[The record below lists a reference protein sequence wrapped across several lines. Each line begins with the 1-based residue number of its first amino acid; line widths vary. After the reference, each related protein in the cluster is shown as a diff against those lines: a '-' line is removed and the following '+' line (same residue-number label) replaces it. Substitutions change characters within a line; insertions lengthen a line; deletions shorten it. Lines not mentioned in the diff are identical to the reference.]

1 MDDRVA
7 ARLICTWMDIDSVL
21 AQASSA
27 HTSGALAD
35 AEVLYRHILE
45 CAPDHLHALYLLGVL
60 YLQTGR
66 YPPAIPLLERLLE
79 LDPNHG
85 DARIHMGLA
94 YRETG
99 DVQRA
104 ETCYL
109 QALVLDPANS
119 QAHFNLAELY
129 QSLGRIDEALAHY
142 GETVR
147 LVPTA
152 ADAWFNLGVLHYTH
166 KNFPAAEMAYRQFLA
181 LRPGSVEAH
190 YNLGAVLHDQNKLDE
205 AKAEY
210 LRALALKS
218 DLFDAHRGI
227 GNILMH
233 ERDYAAAVDRYRQ
246 ALVLKPDDAELKNN
260 LGVVLQKLNRLDE
273 ALACFREA
281 LQCLPEHINA
291 HFNLAL
297 VLLLKGNFVEGWA
310 EYEWRRRI
318 KGRTLDILEQS
329 EWDGASF
336 AGKTILIRAE
346 QGFGDTFQFI
356 RYVSLVKACGGRVIF
371 ECQAGLQ
378 RLLRSVEGIDEIT
391 QKTATGKV
399 LGQFDT
405 YIPLLSLP
413 RVFHTDLDSVPAQ
426 VPYLEPEPWLAERWR
441 ARLAADRNLKIGFVW
456 AGRPTHEDDRNR
468 SAVLSDFLKLAHAA
482 GIRLYS
488 LQKGSPVDALASVPP
503 GAAVTNLDAELEDFA
518 DTAAAIASLDLVI
531 SVDTSVA
538 HLAGA
543 LGKPVWVLLPYAPD
557 WRWLMER
564 EDSPWY
570 PTMRLF
576 RQPQSGNWDAVFEQV
591 SAALAE
597 MVSARH
603 AVVQVLQNSAD
614 AKDFVS
620 HIERAWMHHKRSEDA
635 DVLVACRTI
644 LDSQPDH
651 VEANYLAG
659 VAYLNLGQHQA
670 AQACLVQA
678 LAGWPEHPGV
688 LKNLGVVYQV
698 LGSMEDA
705 AVHYG
710 KALKLGNEEAGIFYN
725 LGTVRLA
732 QGAAQEAVGWFERA
746 LEYQPVFAEALN
758 NLGLTLQHL
767 DKHEAA
773 IDCFKKAL
781 QARADFFDAQLN
793 LGNALYAAGKA
804 GEAETVYRGALLL
817 QPASSA
823 LHNSLGVALKA
834 QGRLGE
840 AIHEF
845 RCALSNDAQ
854 YGEAYNNLGNS
865 LKALDDLTGAV
876 ENYRQALRI
885 DPRNASANNNL
896 GNALQAQGEVS
907 EALLCFNRA
916 VELKPDFAEAHW
928 NRAIALLLSGD
939 YAQGWRE
946 YEWGFAAGQR
956 PVRNFSQPR
965 WQGEDF
971 SGKTL
976 LVYAEQG
983 FGDTLQFVRFLSL
996 AKARGGRVLLEC
1008 QPELMEVLRC
1018 CVGVDELIPQA
1029 SNGDVSMLFDLQVPL
1044 ISLPAIFGITLE
1056 VLPATAPYLH
1066 ADAVRVARWH
1076 EYLAGEGLKVGIVW
1090 AGRPTHQEDRKRS
1103 CALSI
1108 FSPLLGLK
1116 GVRLF
1121 SLQKGPA
1128 SSELKE
1134 MSEVSDLAPVLH
1146 DFADTAAAIMNLDL
1160 IVSVDTSV
1168 AHLAGALGKP
1178 VWVLL
1183 PYAPDWRWLLNR
1195 EDSPWYPSARLFRQ
1209 GTAGNW
1215 ENVLLRVRDQLEGR
1229 ESGLSD

>member
-1 MDDRVA
+1 
-7 ARLICTWMDIDSVL
+7 MDIDSIL

-27 HTSGALAD
+27 HTSGALED
-35 AEVLYRHILE
+35 AEVLYRHLLE
-45 CAPDHLHALYLLGVL
+45 CAPDHLHALYLLSVL

-66 YPPAIPLLERLLE
+66 YPSAIPLLERLLE
-79 LDPNHG
+79 LNPKHV
-85 DARIHMGLA
+85 DALMHLGFA
-94 YRETG
+94 CRESG

-104 ETCYL
+104 ETCYR
-109 QALVLDPANS
+109 QVLVLDPANS

-129 QSLGRIDEALAHY
+129 QFLGRLDEALVHY
-142 GETVR
+142 GETVK
-147 LVPTA
+147 LAPTA
-152 ADAWFNLGVLHYTH
+152 ADAWFNQGVLYYTC
-166 KNFPAAEMAYRQFLA
+166 KNFPAAEMAYRQFLV
-181 LRPGSVEAH
+181 LRPDSVEAH
-190 YNLGAVLHDQNKLDE
+190 YNLGSVLHDIGKLDE
-205 AKAEY
+205 AKFEY
-210 LRALALKS
+210 LRALALKP

-227 GNILMH
+227 GNILMY

-246 ALVLKPDDAELKNN
+246 ALVLKPDDVELKNN

-273 ALACFREA
+273 ALVCFREA
-281 LQCLPEHINA
+281 LQCVPGHINA

-297 VLLLKGNFVEGWA
+297 VLLLKGNFAEGWA

-329 EWDGASF
+329 EWDGASL

-356 RYVSLVKACGGRVIF
+356 RYAPLVKARGGRVIF

-391 QKTATGKV
+391 QKTASGKV

-413 RVFHTDLDSVPAQ
+413 RVFHTDLDSIPAQ
-426 VPYLEPEPWLAERWR
+426 VPYIKPEPWLAERWR

-468 SAVLSDFLKLAHAA
+468 SAVLSDFFKLAHAT
-482 GIRLYS
+482 GISLYS

-503 GAAVTNLDAELEDFA
+503 GAVVTNLDAELEDFA
-518 DTAAAIASLDLVI
+518 DTAAAIANLDLVI

-576 RQPQSGNWDAVFEQV
+576 RQPQGGNWDAVFEQV

-597 MVSARH
+597 TACVRHSAGR
-603 AVVQVLQNSAD
+603 VPWDSAC
-614 AKDFVS
+614 ATDFVS
-620 HIERAWMHHKRSEDA
+620 LIERAWMHRKLGEDT
-635 DVLVACRTI
+635 DVLVVCQAI
-644 LDSQPDH
+644 LDRQPDH
-651 VEANYLAG
+651 AEANYLAG
-659 VAYLNLGQHQA
+659 VVYLKLGQHQA
-670 AQACLVQA
+670 AQACLAQA

-688 LKNLGVVYQV
+688 LKNLGVVYQI
-698 LGSMEDA
+698 LDRLEDA
-705 AVHYG
+705 AACYS
-710 KALKLGNEEAGIFYN
+710 KALKLGNEEAEIFYN
-725 LGTVRLA
+725 LGSVRLA
-732 QGAAQEAVGWFERA
+732 QGAIQEAVNWFERV

-758 NLGLTLQHL
+758 NLGLALQRL

-773 IDCFKKAL
+773 IDCFKQAL

-793 LGNALYAAGKA
+793 LGNALYVVGRAV
-804 GEAETVYRGALLL
+804 EAETVYRGALSL
-817 QPASSA
+817 QPASPA
-823 LHNSLGVALKA
+823 LHNSLGVVLKA
-834 QGRLGE
+834 QGRLE
-840 AIHEF
+840 ESIQAF
-845 RCALSNDAQ
+845 RFALSNDAQ

-865 LKALDDLTGAV
+865 LKALDDLSGAV
-876 ENYRQALRI
+876 ENYRSALRI
-885 DPRNASANNNL
+885 DPGNASALNNL
-896 GNALQAQGEVS
+896 GNALQAQGEEA

-928 NRAIALLLSGD
+928 NRAIVLLLEGD

-996 AKARGGRVLLEC
+996 VKARGGRVLLEC
-1008 QPELMEVLRC
+1008 QPELMEALRYC
-1018 CVGVDELIPQA
+1018 GGVDELITRATNDYVAKP
-1029 SNGDVSMLFDLQVPL
+1029 FDLQVPL
-1044 ISLPAIFGITLE
+1044 MSLPAIFGITLE
-1056 VLPATAPYLH
+1056 VLCATVPYLQ
-1066 ADAVRVARWH
+1066 AETVRVAHWR
-1076 EYLAGEGLKVGIVW
+1076 EYLAGEELKVGIVW
-1090 AGRPTHQEDRKRS
+1090 AGRPIHQDDRKRS
-1103 CALSI
+1103 CALSM
-1108 FSPLLGLK
+1108 FSPLFGLK
-1116 GVRLF
+1116 GIRLF

-1128 SSELKE
+1128 SSELRE
-1134 MSEVSDLAPVLH
+1134 MPEVSDLAPVLH
-1146 DFADTAAAIMNLDL
+1146 DFTDTAAVIMNLDL
-1160 IVSVDTSV
+1160 VVSVDTAV

-1209 GTAGNW
+1209 ETAGNW
-1215 ENVLLRVRDQLEGR
+1215 EDVLLRVRDQLEELKRRGCR
-1229 ESGLSD
+1229 SD